1 MKNDKNIPSYF
12 AQVFAVTRKIPRG
25 RVTNYGA
32 IANFLTLGSARMA
45 GWALNKAYLAEPA
58 VPAHRVVN
66 RKGELSG
73 RNYFSTPTMMQELL
87 EAEGITVEK
96 DKVVDFKQHF
106 WDPSLELID
115 DDFLKGLM

>member
-32 IANFLTLGSARMA
+32 ITNFLTLGSARMA
-45 GWALNKAYLAEPA
+45 GWALNKAYLADPP

-73 RNYFSTPTMMQELL
+73 RNFFATPTMMQELL
-87 EAEGITVEK
+87 EAEGIEVK
-96 DKVVDFKQHF
+96 GDKIVRFKELF
-106 WDPSLELID
+106 WNPSIELVD
-115 DDFLKGLM
+115 DDFLKGLI